1 MTMKQYTSP
10 EMVAYGNLTDITGVF
25 GDSGLD
31 DVFID
36 DAGNDISDTEDP
48 GLPGGSIDSCASDDL
63 EICRE
68 GGADV

>member
-1 MTMKQYTSP
+1 MKQYTSP
-10 EMVAYGNLTDITGVF
+10 ELVAYGNLTTVTGVF

-36 DAGNDISDTEDP
+36 ENGNDISDTDDP
-48 GLPGGSIDSCASDDL
+48 NLPGGSTDACASDDL
-63 EICRE
+63 DVCRS

>member
-1 MTMKQYTSP
+1 MKHYTSP
-10 EMVAYGNLTDITGVF
+10 EMVAYGNLTEVTGVF

-36 DAGNDISDTEDP
+36 ENGNDISDDDDP
-48 GLPGGSIDSCASDDL
+48 NLPGGSIDACASDDL
-63 EICRE
+63 DVCRE